1 MWCWR
6 RKREASGR
14 QGLMLAPRAH
24 KIHRMVI
31 TLGGARCMCA
41 VEPYPPL
48 LPCRGENSRI
58 TNLAHFAGLCI
69 ATFMLAGCAFLTSK
83 EELPLRQVTAQEL
96 TALLRH
102 REAAVQTLKG
112 LFSAKVR
119 GGLVPIASRVEGAVY
134 YRRPNALRLRGF
146 THLGN
151 ELFDLVQADDLYKL
165 RLPLEGKTYTG
176 YQSDM
181 KDVGKLARFSQLSV
195 WAVGGVLG
203 TNSIARDEMT
213 KVVEE
218 RGRYRLDVY
227 AAATGGTN
235 PSRSPIRRL
244 WFDRRLLVVQE
255 EWLGSNGEVEAT
267 IQYDD
272 FRPIEELGSIP
283 AQAMGDQDVRLF
295 RPFKISLE
303 DGRGQG
309 TVQVIFHEMHHN
321 QAIRAEDLGQISEI
335 INENPRG

>member
-1 MWCWR
+1 MG
-6 RKREASGR
+6 S
-14 QGLMLAPRAH
+14 
-24 KIHRMVI
+24 
-31 TLGGARCMCA
+31 ARCMRA
-41 VEPYPPL
+41 VESHLPL
-48 LPCRGENSRI
+48 LPCRGENRRK
-58 TNLAHFAGLCI
+58 TRWAYFVGLCI
-69 ATFMLAGCAFLTSK
+69 ATFMLAGCALMTPK

-102 REAAVQTLKG
+102 REAAIQSLKG

-119 GGLVPIASRVEGAVY
+119 GGLIPIASRIEGTVY

-146 THLGN
+146 TSLGN
-151 ELFDLVQADDLYKL
+151 ELFDFAQADDLYRL

-176 YQSDM
+176 HQSEM
-181 KDVGKLARFSQLSV
+181 KDAGKLARFSQLSV

-203 TNSIARDEMT
+203 TNAIARDEMV
-213 KVVEE
+213 KVVED

-227 AAATGGTN
+227 APALGGMS
-235 PSRSPIRRL
+235 PSRSPIHRL

-255 EWLGSNGEVEAT
+255 EWLGSSGEVEAT

-272 FRPIEELGSIP
+272 FRPLEELKSIP

-309 TVQVIFHEMHHN
+309 SVQVIFHEMHHN
-321 QAIRAEDLGQISEI
+321 HAIRAEDLGQIS
-335 INENPRG
+335 

>member
-1 MWCWR
+1 M
-6 RKREASGR
+6 
-14 QGLMLAPRAH
+14 MLAQRAP
-24 KIHRMVI
+24 KIHRMMI
-31 TLGGARCMCA
+31 TMGSARYMRA
-41 VEPYPPL
+41 VESHLPL
-48 LPCRGENSRI
+48 LPCRGENRRK
-58 TNLAHFAGLCI
+58 TRWAYFVGLSI
-69 ATFMLAGCAFLTSK
+69 ATFLLAGCTLMTPK

-102 REAAVQTLKG
+102 REAAIQSLKG

-119 GGLVPIASRVEGAVY
+119 GGLIPIASRIEGTVY

-146 THLGN
+146 TSLGN
-151 ELFDLVQADDLYKL
+151 ELFDFAQADDLYRL

-176 YQSDM
+176 HQSEM
-181 KDVGKLARFSQLSV
+181 KDAGKLARFSQLSV

-203 TNSIARDEMT
+203 TNAIARDEMV
-213 KVVEE
+213 KVVED

-227 AAATGGTN
+227 APALGGMSL
-235 PSRSPIRRL
+235 SRSPIHRL

-255 EWLGSNGEVEAT
+255 EWLGSSGEVEAT

-272 FRPIEELGSIP
+272 FRPLEELKSIP

-309 TVQVIFHEMHHN
+309 SVQVIFHEMHHN
-321 QAIRAEDLGQISEI
+321 HAIRAEDLGQIS
-335 INENPRG
+335 